1 MIQIENVSF
10 QYNNSEKGALKDVS
24 ISVDKGECVLL
35 CGASGCGKTT
45 ITRLI
50 NGLIPHFYEGE
61 YSGNVSVYGMNVQS
75 EELYNISKKV
85 GSVFQNPRS
94 QFFCMDT
101 TSEVA
106 FGCENM
112 GLVENDINERV
123 KLAVSELEM
132 ENLMDRDIFKL
143 SGGEKQRVACGS
155 VTAMQPDVFVLDE
168 PTSNLDK
175 ESIERRKKYAF
186 TLEKAGKNNRDSG
199 A

>member
-35 CGASGCGKTT
+35 CGVSGCGKTT

-85 GSVFQNPRS
+85 VVYFRIQ
-94 QFFCMDT
+94 
-101 TSEVA
+101 EVSFSA
-106 FGCENM
+106 W
-112 GLVENDINERV
+112 IQQV
-123 KLAVSELEM
+123 KL
-132 ENLMDRDIFKL
+132 R
-143 SGGEKQRVACGS
+143 
-155 VTAMQPDVFVLDE
+155 LDAKIWD
-168 PTSNLDK
+168 L
-175 ESIERRKKYAF
+175 
-186 TLEKAGKNNRDSG
+186 
-199 A
+199 

>member
-75 EELYNISKKV
+75 EELYNISKRWV
-85 GSVFQNPRS
+85 VYFRIQ
-94 QFFCMDT
+94 
-101 TSEVA
+101 EVSFSA
-106 FGCENM
+106 W
-112 GLVENDINERV
+112 IQQV
-123 KLAVSELEM
+123 KF
-132 ENLMDRDIFKL
+132 R
-143 SGGEKQRVACGS
+143 
-155 VTAMQPDVFVLDE
+155 LDAKIWD
-168 PTSNLDK
+168 L
-175 ESIERRKKYAF
+175 
-186 TLEKAGKNNRDSG
+186 
-199 A
+199 

>member
-75 EELYNISKKV
+75 EELYNISKRWV
-85 GSVFQNPRS
+85 VYFRIQ
-94 QFFCMDT
+94 
-101 TSEVA
+101 EVSFSA
-106 FGCENM
+106 W
-112 GLVENDINERV
+112 IQQV
-123 KLAVSELEM
+123 KL
-132 ENLMDRDIFKL
+132 R
-143 SGGEKQRVACGS
+143 
-155 VTAMQPDVFVLDE
+155 LDAKIWD
-168 PTSNLDK
+168 L
-175 ESIERRKKYAF
+175 
-186 TLEKAGKNNRDSG
+186 
-199 A
+199 

>member
-75 EELYNISKKV
+75 EELYNISKK
-85 GSVFQNPRS
+85 GGECISESKKSVFLHGYN
-94 QFFCMDT
+94 
-101 TSEVA
+101 
-106 FGCENM
+106 
-112 GLVENDINERV
+112 
-123 KLAVSELEM
+123 K
-132 ENLMDRDIFKL
+132 
-143 SGGEKQRVACGS
+143 
-155 VTAMQPDVFVLDE
+155 
-168 PTSNLDK
+168 
-175 ESIERRKKYAF
+175 
-186 TLEKAGKNNRDSG
+186 
-199 A
+199 

>member
-1 MIQIENVSF
+1 MILAECGFVTNGGYYDTDRKCQF

-94 QFFCMDT
+94 QFFLH
-101 TSEVA
+101 
-106 FGCENM
+106 GY
-112 GLVENDINERV
+112 
-123 KLAVSELEM
+123 
-132 ENLMDRDIFKL
+132 
-143 SGGEKQRVACGS
+143 
-155 VTAMQPDVFVLDE
+155 
-168 PTSNLDK
+168 DK
-175 ESIERRKKYAF
+175 
-186 TLEKAGKNNRDSG
+186 
-199 A
+199 